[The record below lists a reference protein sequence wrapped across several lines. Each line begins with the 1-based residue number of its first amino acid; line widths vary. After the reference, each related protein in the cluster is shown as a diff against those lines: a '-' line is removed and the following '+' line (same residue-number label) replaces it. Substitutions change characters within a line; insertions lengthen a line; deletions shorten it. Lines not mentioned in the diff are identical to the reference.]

1 MKGALTLRPREHR
14 LAFIAG
20 VLIICWGVIS
30 FVVQP
35 MWDMRRSLQLQ
46 VDTQMEKVA
55 ALHKSLAHAP
65 AVERNY
71 QAIAAYLETASD
83 EQASGLFL
91 GELESMG
98 RRAGV
103 QLGLKQRP
111 KKPDE
116 KLSRFEVE
124 LDIEGSQSQALS
136 FLDALFRVPRLI
148 VIERLRLATVPGK
161 EGALRADLVVQK
173 LTLRK

>member
-1 MKGALTLRPREHR
+1 MA
-14 LAFIAG
+14 
-20 VLIICWGVIS
+20 
-30 FVVQP
+30 
-35 MWDMRRSLQLQ
+35 
-46 VDTQMEKVA
+46 
-55 ALHKSLAHAP
+55 
-65 AVERNY
+65 
-71 QAIAAYLETASD
+71 
-83 EQASGLFL
+83 
-91 GELESMG
+91 

-124 LDIEGSQSQALS
+124 LDIEGSQSQTLS